1 MATQIP
7 QTPLSES
14 DELENND
21 ELENVEG
28 TDLADYS
35 TTDSYD
41 ANIVPAEIAARKERE
56 DSNYKHLAE
65 NPPGSESI
73 DTTGGFTMDKEG
85 LVDNFGIEPEMY
97 YETPGDAKEAEDSDP
112 EALDR

>member
-1 MATQIP
+1 MATQTS

-14 DELENND
+14 DELDNND
-21 ELENVEG
+21 ELENVEE

-35 TTDSYD
+35 TPDSYD
-41 ANIVPAEIAARKERE
+41 ANIVPAETAARKDRE
-56 DSNYKHLAE
+56 DGKYKHLAE

-97 YETPGDAKEAEDSDP
+97 YETPGDVKEAEDNEP
-112 EALDR
+112 ELLDR